1 MTIAAVCLFLPLIIF
16 SLEKV
21 YKIFLKISL
30 AILVLIL
37 VLWVLLQTS
46 FFQNFVVHQVAKKLS
61 KNLNTTV
68 SIQHV
73 DLELF
78 DKMLLQGTLVLDKNK
93 DTLLY
98 AGTVR
103 VSITDWFFVKDNI
116 TLKYIG
122 LDDAI
127 INLHRSDSTWNYQ
140 FLVDY
145 FSSPSKKTDTSKNV
159 IHLDLKVLNLNR
171 VKIWQQDEWRG
182 ENMFASVKQLNLHA
196 DLFDMEHK
204 LIKVGSVRLDEPIF
218 SHYDYTG
225 RRPRDTTSAKLA
237 APELEATGLQWN
249 TEGWQLSVKNILL
262 ENGKV
267 AIEREG
273 NSHVPAN
280 EFDERH
286 IVLSAVNGTVKN
298 FQFIDDTLKASVS
311 VSVKDRGGFAVK
323 KLTTDYKLTPKI
335 MEFNHLDLVTSKSH
349 LRNYYVMHYNSFN
362 DDMLDFVHAVKLEGH
377 FENSQLSSEDLAYF
391 APQTR
396 SWNTIFLL
404 NGIVSGKIDNLIARD
419 IVIRAGANNYL
430 SGDISLRGLPDIEET
445 FIDFRSRELR
455 TNYNELA
462 HLIPSLKQITN
473 PNLSAFGNIQFTG
486 SYTGYIRDFVTYGRL
501 TTDIG
506 VLQTDLHM
514 QVPHVGK
521 AVYEGK
527 ISTDNFQLGKFIDNS
542 QIGNIAFD
550 GKIHGKGFNAN
561 EVNLRIDGQIS
572 RVDFNNYTYKNII
585 AHGEVKKK
593 IFTGSASI
601 DDENIKIDT
610 LVGSINFSKKAPEFN
625 LDAIVK
631 RLNFKNLGFTRDS
644 ISLTGIFHLDFT
656 GNTIDNFLG
665 SAKLY
670 NAVLIDNGQHLSF
683 DSLNVNSSFVNG
695 RKLLTLQTNELDA
708 SINGDF
714 KIMELPDAFQLFLNK
729 YYPAYINK
737 PKKKIGNQ
745 DFTFLVK
752 TKSVSDYVSLF
763 DKKISGLDNSIVIGN
778 INIAANTLNL
788 QADVPQFNYSNV
800 SFNNIHFSGKGTQ
813 DTLLLLGAIDDVVIN
828 DSLHSPDTKIKVVAA
843 NDISDV
849 TITTIGNHTLSAANL
864 SARIQTKKDGFK
876 LTFFPSSFSINQ
888 KQWNIARNGELELYK
903 NMLMASDIRFSQ
915 NGQQVVVSTYP
926 SDIGNSNDVL
936 ITVQNLVMEDFTPMF
951 MKTPAVN
958 GLLNGNIHI
967 SDPFGKMG
975 IEFDTRVN
983 EFRFEGDSIGVVT
996 ASGQYISRT
1005 GGFSVNAISNNPSYN
1020 FAGNFGYDPRD
1031 SLNQLSGSLVFNNTQ
1046 IHILEQYLGSIF
1058 SNIYGRA
1065 TGKLNI
1071 SGIASDPKL
1080 TGSVQLD
1087 STTLTV
1093 DYTRC
1098 RYILNDHSVLTFN
1111 PDEID
1116 FGIMKIKD
1124 TLSHTATFTGKL
1136 YHSFFDNFF
1145 FNELHLS
1152 TDRIGNGPG
1161 RFVLLNT
1168 TQRDNKE
1175 FYGHVIGQAQL
1186 SLNGFITDM
1195 HLNISGEPTDSS
1207 HIYLPTGETA
1217 ETGTLDYIEFTQF
1230 GREMK
1235 TDLRVNKDANIKV
1248 NMELTANPLVKID
1261 VILDE
1266 TTGDVIKAQGSG
1278 KLNISAG
1285 TRDPLTIRGRYDIE
1299 QGEYTFNFQTFLRTP
1314 FTLQRG
1320 YIEWQGDPYLANM
1333 NIDAIYSAQNVNL
1346 GNIPT
1351 SAGYTNTK
1359 GDVDIIFKLRG
1370 TLKEPRPEFE
1380 FEFPFDN
1387 PLKSDP
1393 IANEFLKTRYEADKN
1408 ELNKQVTSL
1417 LLFNT
1422 FMSNDQSLL
1431 TGNNT
1436 GNFVTRSVGQLL
1448 SATLS
1453 SSLNAWLQK
1462 LLNTH
1467 AVNLYTNINTADFNF
1482 QKGVTQKEIQNVGN
1496 FGLKT
1501 AFLNNKL
1508 LVTVGGNVDYRLGQT
1523 TSNSNSNFL
1532 FTPDISFE
1540 YLITPDGRLRVIGF
1554 NRSDADLGDIAGVT
1568 RRNRT
1573 GIQLSYR
1580 KDFDSFTEFFTN
1592 ERKRNVKAGR
1602 SKETVKPRGKK

>member
-1 MTIAAVCLFLPLIIF
+1 M
-16 SLEKV
+16 
-21 YKIFLKISL
+21 
-30 AILVLIL
+30 LIL

-46 FFQNFVVHQVAKKLS
+46 FFQNFIVHRVAKTLS

-68 SIQHV
+68 SIRHI
-73 DLELF
+73 DIELF

-98 AGTVR
+98 AGTAR
-103 VSITDWFFVKDNI
+103 VSITDWFFFKDNI
-116 TLKYIG
+116 TLKYVG
-122 LDDAI
+122 LDDAV
-127 INLHRSDSTWNYQ
+127 INLRRTDSTWNYQ

-171 VKIWQQDEWRG
+171 VKIRQQDEWRG
-182 ENMFASVKQLNLHA
+182 ENMLASLKQLNLHA
-196 DLFDMEHK
+196 DLFDTENK
-204 LIKVGSVRLDEPIF
+204 VIKIGTITLDEPVF

-225 RRPRDTTSAKLA
+225 RRPRGTSANI
-237 APELEATGLQWN
+237 PEAIPETSGLQWN
-249 TEGWQLSVKNILL
+249 TEGWNVSVKNILL
-262 ENGKV
+262 KNGAV

-273 NSHVPAN
+273 NSHVLAN

-286 IVLSAVNGTVKN
+286 IVLSAVNGTFKN
-298 FQFIDDTLKASVS
+298 FEFIQDTLKANVS
-311 VSVKDRGGFAVK
+311 ISVKDRGGFVLK
-323 KLTTDYKLTPKI
+323 KLSADYKFTPKM
-335 MEFNHLDLVTSKSH
+335 MEFKNLDLVTNRSH
-349 LRNYYVMHYNSFN
+349 LRNYYAMRYNSFN
-362 DDMLDFVHAVKLEGH
+362 DDMQDFIHTVTIEGR

-396 SWNTIFLL
+396 SWNTVFSL
-404 NGIVSGKIDNLIARD
+404 NGTASGKIDNLTARKM
-419 IVIRAGANNYL
+419 IIRAGANNYL
-430 SGDISLRGLPDIEET
+430 NGDISLRGLPDIEET
-445 FIDFRSRELR
+445 FIDFRSNELR
-455 TNYNELA
+455 TDYNELA
-462 HLIPSLKQITN
+462 RLIPSLKQVTN
-473 PNLSAFGNIQFTG
+473 PHLSAFGNIKFTG
-486 SYTGYIRDFVTYGRL
+486 SYTGYIRDFVTYGSL

-506 VLQTDLHM
+506 ILQTDLHL
-514 QVPHVGK
+514 QVPHQGK

-550 GKIHGKGFNAN
+550 GKIDGKGFSAN
-561 EVNLRIDGQIS
+561 EVDLGIDGVIS

-585 AHGEVKKK
+585 AHGNFKKK
-593 IFTGSASI
+593 LFTGSASI

-610 LVGSINFSKKAPEFN
+610 LVGSVNFSKKDPRFN
-625 LDAIVK
+625 LEAIVTT
-631 RLNFKNLGFTRDS
+631 LNLKNLGFTNDS
-644 ISLTGIFHLDFT
+644 ISLTGRFNLDFT
-656 GNTIDNFLG
+656 GNNIDNFLG

-670 NAVLIDNGQHLSF
+670 DAILMDNGHHLSF
-683 DSLNVNSSFVNG
+683 DSLNINSSFVNE
-695 RKLLTLQTNELDA
+695 RKLLTLQTNELET
-708 SINGDF
+708 SINGNF
-714 KIMELPDAFQLFLNK
+714 KIIELPAAFQLFLNK

-737 PKKKIGNQ
+737 PKRKLENQ

-752 TKSVSDYVSLF
+752 TKNVSDYISLF
-763 DKKISGLDNSIVIGN
+763 NKKISGFDNSIVIGN

-788 QADVPQFNYSNV
+788 QADVPQFNYSNI

-813 DTLLLLGAIDDVVIN
+813 DTLLLNGAIDDVVIN

-849 TITTIGNHTLSAANL
+849 TINATGNKTLSAADL

-876 LTFFPSSFSINQ
+876 LTFFPSTFTINQ
-888 KQWNIARNGELELYK
+888 KQWNIAENGELELNK
-903 NMLMASDIRFSQ
+903 NMLMASNIRFSQ
-915 NGQQVVVSTYP
+915 NGQEIVISTYP

-936 ITVQNLVMEDFTPMF
+936 ITVQNLVTEDFTPMF
-951 MKTPAVN
+951 MKTPVVN
-958 GLLNGNIHI
+958 GLLNGNLHVI
-967 SDPFGKMG
+967 DPFGNPSV
-975 IEFDTRVN
+975 EFDTRIN
-983 EFRFEGDSIGVVT
+983 KFRFEGDSIGVIN
-996 ASGQYISRT
+996 ASGQYLAGPGS
-1005 GGFSVNAISNNPSYN
+1005 FSVNTISNNELYN
-1020 FAGNFGYDPRD
+1020 FAANFGYNPKD
-1031 SLNQLSGSLVFNNTQ
+1031 SVNQLSGSVIFNNSE
-1046 IHILEQYLGSIF
+1046 IHLLENYLSNIF

-1071 SGIASDPKL
+1071 SGKVSDPKL
-1080 TGSVQLD
+1080 TGSVRLD
-1087 STTLTV
+1087 STTMTV

-1098 RYILNDHSVLTFN
+1098 RYILNDHSVITFN

-1116 FGIMKIKD
+1116 FGTIKIKD
-1124 TLSHTATFTGKL
+1124 TLNHTATLSGKI

-1145 FNELHLS
+1145 FNELHLK
-1152 TDRIGNGPG
+1152 TDPVGNSLG

-1168 TQRDNKE
+1168 TPRDNKE
-1175 FYGHVIGQAQL
+1175 FYGHVIGRAEL

-1195 HLNISGEPTDSS
+1195 RMNISGEPTDSS
-1207 HIYLPTGETA
+1207 HIYLPTSETA
-1217 ETGTLDYIEFTQF
+1217 ETGSLDYIEFTKF

-1235 TDLRVNKDANIKV
+1235 TDLKASKNTNIKV

-1261 VILDE
+1261 VILDQ

-1278 KLNISAG
+1278 KLNITAG
-1285 TRDPLTIRGRYDIE
+1285 TRDQLTIRGRYDIE
-1299 QGEYTFNFQTFLRTP
+1299 QGEYTFNFQTFLKTP
-1314 FTLQRG
+1314 FNLQRG

-1333 NIDAIYSAQNVNL
+1333 NIDAIYRAQNVNL
-1346 GNIPT
+1346 SNIPT
-1351 SAGYTNTK
+1351 SAGYTNAK
-1359 GDVDIIFKLRG
+1359 GDVNIIFKLRG
-1370 TLKEPRPEFE
+1370 TLKDPRPDFE

-1422 FMSNDQSLL
+1422 FMSNDQGLL

-1453 SSLNAWLQK
+1453 SSLNSWLQK
-1462 LLNTH
+1462 LLNTNS
-1467 AVNLYTNINTADFNF
+1467 VNLYTNINTADFNF
-1482 QKGVTQKEIQNVGN
+1482 QKGVSQKEIQNVGN
-1496 FGLKT
+1496 FGLRT
-1501 AFLNNKL
+1501 TLLNNKL
-1508 LVTVGGNVDYRLGQT
+1508 LVTFGGNVDYRLGQT
-1523 TSNSNSNFL
+1523 VSNSNSNFL
-1532 FTPDISFE
+1532 FTPDVSFE
-1540 YLITPDGRLRVIGF
+1540 YLITPEGRLRVIGF

-1592 ERKRNVKAGR
+1592 EKKRKRSLI
-1602 SKETVKPRGKK
+1602 SKEK

>member
-1 MTIAAVCLFLPLIIF
+1 M
-16 SLEKV
+16 
-21 YKIFLKISL
+21 
-30 AILVLIL
+30 
-37 VLWVLLQTS
+37 LWVLLQTS
-46 FFQNFVVHQVAKKLS
+46 FFQNFIVHRVAKTLS

-68 SIQHV
+68 SIRHI
-73 DLELF
+73 DIELF

-98 AGTVR
+98 AGTAR
-103 VSITDWFFVKDNI
+103 VSITDWFFFKDNI
-116 TLKYIG
+116 TLKYVG
-122 LDDAI
+122 LDDAV
-127 INLHRSDSTWNYQ
+127 INLRRTDSTWNYQ

-171 VKIWQQDEWRG
+171 VKIRQQDEWRG
-182 ENMFASVKQLNLHA
+182 ENMLASLKQLNLHA
-196 DLFDMEHK
+196 DLFDTENK
-204 LIKVGSVRLDEPIF
+204 VIKIGTITLDEPVF

-225 RRPRDTTSAKLA
+225 RRPRGTSANI
-237 APELEATGLQWN
+237 PEAIPETSGLQWN
-249 TEGWQLSVKNILL
+249 TEGWNVSVKNILL
-262 ENGKV
+262 KNGAV

-273 NSHVPAN
+273 NSHVLAN

-286 IVLSAVNGTVKN
+286 IVLSAVNGTFKN
-298 FQFIDDTLKASVS
+298 FEFIQDTLKANVS
-311 VSVKDRGGFAVK
+311 ISVKDRGGFVLK
-323 KLTTDYKLTPKI
+323 KLSADYKFTPKM
-335 MEFNHLDLVTSKSH
+335 MEFKNLDLVTNRSH
-349 LRNYYVMHYNSFN
+349 LRNYYAMRYNSFN
-362 DDMLDFVHAVKLEGH
+362 DDMQDFIHTVTIEGR

-396 SWNTIFLL
+396 SWNTVFSL
-404 NGIVSGKIDNLIARD
+404 NGTASGKIDNLTARKM
-419 IVIRAGANNYL
+419 IIRAGANNYL
-430 SGDISLRGLPDIEET
+430 NGDISLRGLPDIEET
-445 FIDFRSRELR
+445 FIDFRSNELR
-455 TNYNELA
+455 TDYNELA
-462 HLIPSLKQITN
+462 RLIPSLKQVTN
-473 PNLSAFGNIQFTG
+473 PHLSAFGNIKFTG
-486 SYTGYIRDFVTYGRL
+486 SYTGYIRDFVTYGSL

-506 VLQTDLHM
+506 ILQTDLHL
-514 QVPHVGK
+514 QVPHQGK

-527 ISTDNFQLGKFIDNS
+527 ISTANFQLGKFIDNS

-550 GKIHGKGFNAN
+550 GKIDGKGFSAN
-561 EVNLRIDGQIS
+561 EVDLGIDGVIS

-585 AHGEVKKK
+585 AHGNFKKK
-593 IFTGSASI
+593 LFTGSASI

-610 LVGSINFSKKAPEFN
+610 LVGSVNFSKKDPRFN
-625 LDAIVK
+625 LEAIVTT
-631 RLNFKNLGFTRDS
+631 LNLKNLGFTNDS
-644 ISLTGIFHLDFT
+644 ISLTGRFNLDFT
-656 GNTIDNFLG
+656 GNNIDNFLG

-670 NAVLIDNGQHLSF
+670 DAILMDNGHHLSF
-683 DSLNVNSSFVNG
+683 DSLNINSSFVNE
-695 RKLLTLQTNELDA
+695 RKLLTLQTNELET
-708 SINGDF
+708 SINGNF
-714 KIMELPDAFQLFLNK
+714 KIIELPAAFQLFLNK

-737 PKKKIGNQ
+737 PKRKLENQ

-752 TKSVSDYVSLF
+752 TKNVSDYISLF
-763 DKKISGLDNSIVIGN
+763 NKKISGFDNSIVIGN

-788 QADVPQFNYSNV
+788 QADVPQFNYSNI

-813 DTLLLLGAIDDVVIN
+813 DTLLLNGAIDDVVIN

-849 TITTIGNHTLSAANL
+849 TINATGNKTLSAADL

-876 LTFFPSSFSINQ
+876 LTFFPSTFTINQ
-888 KQWNIARNGELELYK
+888 KQWNIAENGELELNK
-903 NMLMASDIRFSQ
+903 NMLMASNIRFSQ
-915 NGQQVVVSTYP
+915 NGQEIVISTYP

-936 ITVQNLVMEDFTPMF
+936 ITVQNLVTEDFTPMF
-951 MKTPAVN
+951 MKTPVVN
-958 GLLNGNIHI
+958 GLLNGNLHVI
-967 SDPFGKMG
+967 DPFGNPSV
-975 IEFDTRVN
+975 EFDTRIN
-983 EFRFEGDSIGVVT
+983 KFRFEGDSIGVIN
-996 ASGQYISRT
+996 ASGQYLAGPGS
-1005 GGFSVNAISNNPSYN
+1005 FSVNTISNNELYN
-1020 FAGNFGYDPRD
+1020 FAANFGYNPKD
-1031 SLNQLSGSLVFNNTQ
+1031 SVNQLSGSVIFNNSE
-1046 IHILEQYLGSIF
+1046 IHLLENYLSNIF

-1071 SGIASDPKL
+1071 SGKVSDPKL
-1080 TGSVQLD
+1080 TGSVRLD
-1087 STTLTV
+1087 STTMTV

-1098 RYILNDHSVLTFN
+1098 RYILNDHSVITFN

-1116 FGIMKIKD
+1116 FGTIKIKD
-1124 TLSHTATFTGKL
+1124 TLNHTATLSGKI

-1145 FNELHLS
+1145 FNELHLK
-1152 TDRIGNGPG
+1152 TDPVGNSLG

-1168 TQRDNKE
+1168 TPRDNKE
-1175 FYGHVIGQAQL
+1175 FYGHVIGRAEL

-1195 HLNISGEPTDSS
+1195 RMNISGEPTDSS
-1207 HIYLPTGETA
+1207 HIYLPTSETA
-1217 ETGTLDYIEFTQF
+1217 ETGSLDYIEFTKF

-1235 TDLRVNKDANIKV
+1235 TDLKASKNTNIKV

-1261 VILDE
+1261 VILDQ

-1278 KLNISAG
+1278 KLNITAG
-1285 TRDPLTIRGRYDIE
+1285 TRDQLTIRGRYDIE
-1299 QGEYTFNFQTFLRTP
+1299 QGEYTFNFQTFLKTP
-1314 FTLQRG
+1314 FNLQRG

-1333 NIDAIYSAQNVNL
+1333 NIDAIYRAQNVNL
-1346 GNIPT
+1346 SNIPT
-1351 SAGYTNTK
+1351 SAGYTNAK

-1370 TLKEPRPEFE
+1370 TLKDPRPDFE

-1422 FMSNDQSLL
+1422 FMSNDQGLL

-1453 SSLNAWLQK
+1453 SSLNSWLQK
-1462 LLNTH
+1462 LLNTNS
-1467 AVNLYTNINTADFNF
+1467 VNLYTNINTADFNF
-1482 QKGVTQKEIQNVGN
+1482 QKGVSQKEIQNVGN
-1496 FGLKT
+1496 FGLRT
-1501 AFLNNKL
+1501 TLLNNKL
-1508 LVTVGGNVDYRLGQT
+1508 LVTFGGNVDYRLGQT
-1523 TSNSNSNFL
+1523 VSNSNSNFL
-1532 FTPDISFE
+1532 FTPDVSFE
-1540 YLITPDGRLRVIGF
+1540 YLITPEGRLRVIGF

-1592 ERKRNVKAGR
+1592 EKKRKRSLI
-1602 SKETVKPRGKK
+1602 SKEK